1 MNACTCFTVPTPGP
15 VYCGWC
21 GILPPAAII
30 GPAPTLLVAR
40 LAPALANIATFERLA
55 LDPMLPAVTIDTL
68 RWLAS
73 EARLS
78 MRSSAELWAI
88 GA

>member
-1 MNACTCFTVPTPGP
+1 MTCTCYTVPTDGP
-15 VYCGWC
+15 ETCGWC
-21 GILPPAAII
+21 GILPLRSPVPAA
-30 GPAPTLLVAR
+30 PTSLTAR

-55 LDPMLPAVTIDTL
+55 LDPMLPSVTIDTL
-68 RWLAS
+68 HWLAS